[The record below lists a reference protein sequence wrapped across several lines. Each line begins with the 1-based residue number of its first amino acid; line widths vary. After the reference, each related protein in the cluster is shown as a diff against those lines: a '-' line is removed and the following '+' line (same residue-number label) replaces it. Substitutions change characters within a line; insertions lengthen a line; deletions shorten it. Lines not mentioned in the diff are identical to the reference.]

1 MTRSRVTLADVSKR
15 AGVGVATVSRA
26 LAQEPH
32 RDVSPATRERIRKIA
47 DELGYRPSLAARAL
61 RSGDY
66 RALSVIVPDFEWGW
80 WEPVVRSAYNAAEE
94 HGYHLL
100 VHPVGER
107 RDGPAG
113 TISALSN
120 VPTDGVIVLG
130 YGASRE
136 VQEAAAALR
145 LPVVSVDDTVTQPIL
160 PTVSVDNRAGGRM
173 ATEHLL
179 SQGLKRVAYVGNTWK
194 ADFVDQR
201 IQGYRD
207 AHESAGIEVDEQLIL
222 TCENP
227 AGDPPLTFKEL
238 DDMLAAGVRFD
249 GMFCEY
255 DRMAG
260 PALRS
265 LRRAGLTVPGDVA
278 VVGYDDEESAKLTD
292 PPLTTIRQPYEQ
304 LGALAVS
311 LAIQAQSSPLA
322 AERRTIIP
330 TLRKRHSA

>member
-1 MTRSRVTLADVSKR
+1 MTRRVTLADVSKQ

-26 LAQEPH
+26 LAAEPH

-61 RSGDY
+61 RTGEY

-94 HGYHLL
+94 NGYHLL

-107 RDGPAG
+107 RDGAAG
-113 TISALSN
+113 TISALGN

-130 YGASRE
+130 FGASLE
-136 VQEAAAALR
+136 VQNAAAALR
-145 LPVVSVDDTVTQPIL
+145 LPVVSVDDTSANPIL
-160 PTVSVDNRAGGRM
+160 PTVSGDNRAGGRM

-179 SQGLKRVAYVGNTWK
+179 SQGRQRLAYVGDTWSGN
-194 ADFVDQR
+194 FVDQR
-201 IQGYRD
+201 IQGFRD
-207 AHESAGIEVDEQLIL
+207 AHDAAGIEVDERLIL
-222 TCENP
+222 RCENRWD
-227 AGDPPLTFKEL
+227 DPPFTFKEL
-238 DDMLAAGVRFD
+238 DELLAKGLRFD

-265 LRRAGLTVPGDVA
+265 IRKAGLMVPGDVA
-278 VVGYDDEESAKLTD
+278 VVGYDDEESAKLMD
-292 PPLTTIRQPYEQ
+292 PPLTTIRQPYEE

-311 LAIQAQSSPLA
+311 LAIQAQTRPLA
-322 AERRTIIP
+322 AVRRTIVP
-330 TLRKRHSA
+330 TLRRRQSA